1 MIITVKRPNDEVE
14 SQRQNTRACH
24 GGAVKELEDRWER
37 AFNDPDKQRKN
48 LVSIELE
55 LQRPLLLLEAVV
67 VVVQVKKFGLP
78 HSVTVGELG
87 FGMFRKGALMSRSIS
102 SKFIHLSKLVILI
115 CPANKLNQYWLPPN
129 TDNNHCHIT
138 PHVHLIIRDELDSFF
153 IILVFRLGYLD
164 RNQNLAK
171 DD

>member
-14 SQRQNTRACH
+14 SQRQNTRAFH

-37 AFNDPDKQRKN
+37 AFNDSDKQRKN
-48 LVSIELE
+48 LVSI
-55 LQRPLLLLEAVV
+55 EAVV

-153 IILVFRLGYLD
+153 IILVFRLGYLEYIEI
-164 RNQNLAK
+164 RI
-171 DD
+171 